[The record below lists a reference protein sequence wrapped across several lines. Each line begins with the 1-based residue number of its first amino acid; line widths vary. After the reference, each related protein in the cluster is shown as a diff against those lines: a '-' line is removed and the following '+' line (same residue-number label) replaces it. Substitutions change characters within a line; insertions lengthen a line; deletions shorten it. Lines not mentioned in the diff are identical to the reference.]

1 MIAFVS
7 GKLAHKAPAYVIIA
21 ANGIGYQIKISLNTY
36 SQLKTENVKLH
47 TYLMIKDDAHELYGF
62 LENSEKRLFQQLI
75 GISGVGGNTA
85 LTILSSTTPKELFQ
99 IIETDNIAG
108 LKRIKGIGPKTAGRI
123 ILELKGKL
131 VTEEG
136 EAGAGGMGG
145 LRTEAIA
152 ALTALGLPKNSMEK
166 KGEQILKKAEG
177 EMTVEHVI
185 KEALRQG

>member
-7 GKLAHKAPAYVIIA
+7 GKLAHKAPAYVIIE

-47 TYLMIKDDAHELYGF
+47 TYLMIKDEAHELYGF
-62 LENSEKRLFQQLI
+62 LENSEKRQFQQMI

-123 ILELKGKL
+123 ILKQKGTL
-131 VTEEG
+131 VTEVG

-166 KGEQILKKAEG
+166 KVDQILKKAEG
-177 EMTVEHVI
+177 EMTVEQVI